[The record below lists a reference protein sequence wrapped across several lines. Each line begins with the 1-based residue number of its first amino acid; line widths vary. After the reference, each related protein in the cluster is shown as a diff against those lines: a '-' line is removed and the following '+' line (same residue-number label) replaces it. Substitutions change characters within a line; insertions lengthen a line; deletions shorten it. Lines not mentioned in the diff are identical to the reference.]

1 MAEVKALD
9 AGDRI
14 LLSGAQ
20 AAEVESA
27 LQGYIERGAKVITP
41 VVQVGKNWIAACTIP
56 PRTMSLDDPQAIHL
70 AEASAAGNDRK
81 AAELEDGCRVE
92 ELGFKRIV
100 YGPSLVTV
108 QRRVEEM
115 KHFGAELI
123 GEIEELDDEWVAVC
137 DFGGAQNTGYR
148 W

>member
-20 AAEVESA
+20 AADVESA
-27 LQGYIERGAKVITP
+27 LQSYLERGAKVISRPT
-41 VVQVGKNWIAACTIP
+41 QVGKSWIAACTIP
-56 PRTMSLDDPQAIHL
+56 PRTMTLEDSQALHL
-70 AEASAAGNDRK
+70 AEASASGAGK
-81 AAELEDGCRVE
+81 AAEPEDGCRVE

-100 YGPSLVTV
+100 YGPSLVAV

-123 GEIEELDDEWVAVC
+123 GEIEEVEGEWVAVC

>member
-14 LLSGAQ
+14 LLSGAH
-20 AAEVESA
+20 AADVESA
-27 LQGYIERGAKVITP
+27 LQSYMARGAKVITP
-41 VVQVGKNWIAACTIP
+41 LAQIGKNWIAACTIP
-56 PRTMSLDDPQAIHL
+56 PKTMSLEDSQAL
-70 AEASAAGNDRK
+70 RLDEESAGATGRK
-81 AAELEDGCRVE
+81 AELEDGCRVE

-100 YGPSLVTV
+100 YGASLVTV

-123 GEIEELDDEWVAVC
+123 GEIEEADGEWVAVL

>member
-1 MAEVKALD
+1 MAEVKTLD

-20 AAEVESA
+20 AADVESA
-27 LQGYIERGAKVITP
+27 LRSYLERGAKVITP
-41 VVQVGKNWIAACTIP
+41 PAQVGKSWIAACTIP
-56 PRTMSLDDPQAIHL
+56 PKTMTLEDSQAL
-70 AEASAAGNDRK
+70 RLTEASASGSGQRAV
-81 AAELEDGCRVE
+81 ELEDGCRVE

-123 GEIEELDDEWVAVC
+123 GEIEEADGEWVAVC